1 MNTNKIDILNVALI
15 ILSLAVAFII
25 PFELFLFSYAV
36 LGPLHYLT
44 EINWLNDKNYFVRE
58 RKWMA
63 VFFLLAIAVALVPM
77 LQLPSV
83 KGGVGP
89 LPWLSNIGTLNLL
102 SHRLILIAFIF
113 AAGLVYFKGKSAI
126 ALFLIAAIASSSL
139 LLKYVPGYFILAA
152 LFIPTIIHVYF
163 FTLLFMVFGTINKK
177 TGAGI
182 AAIVLLALCPFIIV
196 FAPFENASHIISDQ
210 VRAIFLSS
218 GFQALNR
225 SIADIF
231 SVAEKDKLSISSA
244 SSIKIQV
251 FISFAYTYHYLNWF
265 SKTSIIGWNKNLK
278 GIKPV
283 VLAVLWVASICLY
296 MYDYKTGLSAL
307 LFLSLLHVF
316 VEFPLNIVSIKA
328 IVSKLF
334 SGSR

>member
-1 MNTNKIDILNVALI
+1 MNAKKIDILNVALI

-25 PFELFLFSYAV
+25 PFELFLFSYAI

-44 EINWLNDKNYFVRE
+44 EINWLNDKNYFVSE
-58 RKWMA
+58 KKWVL
-63 VFFLLAIAVALVPM
+63 VFFALAIAVALIPI
-77 LQLPSV
+77 LQLPSI
-83 KGGVGP
+83 KNAASS
-89 LPWLSNIGTLNLL
+89 LPWLGNMASSNLL

-113 AAGLVYFKGKSAI
+113 SAGLVYFKKKSAI
-126 ALFLIAAIASSSL
+126 TIFLIAAIAASSL
-139 LLKYVPGYFILAA
+139 LLKYIPGYFILAA
-152 LFIPTIIHVYF
+152 LFIPTIIHIYF
-163 FTLLFMVFGTINKK
+163 FTLLFMIFGTINKR
-177 TGAGI
+177 TNAGI
-182 AAIVLLALCPFIIV
+182 TAIILLALCPFIIA
-196 FAPFENASHIISDQ
+196 FAPFDNASHIVSDK
-210 VRAIFLSS
+210 VRAIFMSS
-218 GFQALNR
+218 GFQAINR

-231 SVAEKDKLSISSA
+231 SVAEKDKLSISSS

-251 FISFAYTYHYLNWF
+251 FIAFAYTYHYLNWF

-283 VLAVLWVASICLY
+283 ALGVLWVASIGLY

-328 IVSKLF
+328 IVGKLF
-334 SGSR
+334 SSSR